1 MPMCSEHVRI
11 LIRMIALFVI
21 GVPAVGVVLG
31 TGIFWAAS
39 WLIES
44 L

>member
-11 LIRMIALFVI
+11 VARVTVLYLI
-21 GVPAVGVVLG
+21 GVLAVGVVLG
-31 TGIFWAAS
+31 TGVFWAAS